1 MVVIRQAPYHNIHM
15 SIKDN
20 WKLFQENLEK
30 TAADCKRDT
39 DAITVMAVS
48 KTRSVEEIIEA
59 YSSGLRIFG
68 ENRVEE
74 ASEKFMRLDSEKY
87 PLYLIG
93 HLQSNKVSKIDH
105 RYTAVHSVDSLKL
118 ARRLSHFRESI
129 KSPLEI
135 LLQVNTSGESSKSG
149 FHNLESL
156 SDAAAQI
163 AQMPYLKLRGLMTMA
178 PFVDDEIVVRNC
190 FSLCREWS
198 ESLKASIEG
207 VPVLSMGM
215 SSDYKWAVAEGSTM
229 LRIGTTLF
237 GGRE

>member
-1 MVVIRQAPYHNIHM
+1 MVVIRQAPYHNIPM
-15 SIKDN
+15 SINDN
-20 WKLFQENLEK
+20 WKLFHENLEK
-30 TAADCKRDT
+30 TAADCKRDM
-39 DAITVMAVS
+39 DSITVMAVS

-74 ASEKFMRLDSEKY
+74 ASEKFIRLDPEKF

-93 HLQSNKVSKIDH
+93 HLQSNKVSKIDL
-105 RYTAVHSVDSLKL
+105 RYTAVHSVDSLKI

-129 KSPLEI
+129 TAPLEI

-149 FHNLESL
+149 FPNLGSL
-156 SDAAAQI
+156 SDAAEQI

-178 PFVDDEIVVRNC
+178 PFVDDETVVRNC

-198 ESLKASIEG
+198 ESIKSSIEG
-207 VPVLSMGM
+207 NLVLSMGM

-237 GGRE
+237 GGRG

>member
-1 MVVIRQAPYHNIHM
+1 
-15 SIKDN
+15 
-20 WKLFQENLEK
+20 
-30 TAADCKRDT
+30 
-39 DAITVMAVS
+39 
-48 KTRSVEEIIEA
+48 
-59 YSSGLRIFG
+59 
-68 ENRVEE
+68 
-74 ASEKFMRLDSEKY
+74 
-87 PLYLIG
+87 
-93 HLQSNKVSKIDH
+93 
-105 RYTAVHSVDSLKL
+105 
-118 ARRLSHFRESI
+118 HFRESI
-129 KSPLEI
+129 TSPLEI

-178 PFVDDEIVVRNC
+178 PFVDDETVVRNC